1 MNTRR
6 CRFWP
11 LFLMICLAATLV
23 ACERFSPTP
32 APAATTHA
40 PTAMPADTP
49 TEEPP
54 TPTATSEPE
63 EPTAVAATATPTS
76 TPTVEAGG
84 AGGATPSDSRCAGLA
99 GELEIQV
106 LVGPAEAVG
115 MEPVAVG
122 RVPFAATAEPPY
134 VVQGQ
139 GPISYD
145 DVLGAAWGTYAVT
158 MDLDFVVEGE
168 CSGQEGGEQLDLLLE
183 MTGEQLVVVDAE
195 SFQGEYPWSGTQT
208 LDLTFPLEDGATA
221 EGEGWVVVLHLG
233 S

>member
-11 LFLMICLAATLV
+11 FFFMICLAATLV

-54 TPTATSEPE
+54 TATATSEPE
-63 EPTAVAATATPTS
+63 TPIETPTP
-76 TPTVEAGG
+76 TPTVSGGG
-84 AGGATPSDSRCAGLA
+84 AGPTPTEPVNAQNRCAGLA

-115 MEPVAVG
+115 LEPVAVG
-122 RVPFAATAEPPY
+122 RVPFAATSEPPY

-195 SFQGEYPWSGTQT
+195 GFHGEYPWSGTQT